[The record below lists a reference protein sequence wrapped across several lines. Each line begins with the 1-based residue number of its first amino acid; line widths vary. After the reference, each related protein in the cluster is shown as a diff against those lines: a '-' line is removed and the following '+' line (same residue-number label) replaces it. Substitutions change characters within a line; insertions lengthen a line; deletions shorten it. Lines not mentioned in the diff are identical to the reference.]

1 MLTAIPNEQLQ
12 TMITFTFTLSQG
24 TLLLIAL
31 ALLALLA
38 LCTAWFVH
46 HQQGLKNRAHLMREA
61 MRNHDFTFRISV
73 SGLLSG
79 ERALQETLNDI
90 GTDISRLVNENEVE
104 SWQRLIRVLSH
115 EIMNSTAPICSITQA
130 YLDNPAIKDSPFE
143 EGIRAIHSTGT
154 ALAAFTD
161 SFRKLTRLQTPQL
174 ERVSVKAMAEKMSIL
189 FPYIEWKTDIPT
201 SAIVS
206 ADEGMLL
213 QVMTNLTKNALE
225 AGASVMSLHWSHTSL
240 TDFNET
246 LRQDSCHTPQ
256 SSTCLSSQ
264 SGIGPVLLISNNGTP
279 IPVSVRSN
287 AFVPFFT
294 TKPGGSGIGLALSR
308 RLMLCQGGNLSL
320 TAHPMPGWHV
330 TFALE
335 FPIHEIAF
343 TNTRDNIIQ
352 GRK

>member
-1 MLTAIPNEQLQ
+1 MIQTAIPNGKLQ
-12 TMITFTFTLSQG
+12 TMITFTFTLSQA

-61 MRNHDFTFRISV
+61 MHNHDFTFRISV
-73 SGLLSG
+73 SGLLPG
-79 ERALQETLNDI
+79 ERALQETLNDL

-115 EIMNSTAPICSITQA
+115 EIMNATAPICSITQA
-130 YLDNPAIKDSPFE
+130 YLNSPSIKDSPFE
-143 EGIRAIHSTGT
+143 EGIKAIHSTGT
-154 ALAAFTD
+154 ALTAFTD
-161 SFRKLTRLQTPQL
+161 SFRKLTRLQTPVL
-174 ERVSVKAMAEKMSIL
+174 ECVSVTAMVDKMRVL
-189 FPYIEWKTDIPT
+189 FPSMEWETDIPT
-201 SAIVS
+201 SATVS

-213 QVMTNLTKNALE
+213 QVMTNLAKNALE
-225 AGASVMSLHWSHTSL
+225 AGASVMSIHWSHTPL
-240 TDFNET
+240 TDFSET
-246 LRQDSCHTPQ
+246 PRQDSSHIHQNGTGR
-256 SSTCLSSQ
+256 SSM
-264 SGIGPVLLISNNGTP
+264 SGFGPALLISNNGTP

-320 TAHPMPGWHV
+320 TPHPMPGWHV

-335 FPIHEIAF
+335 FPIHEITF
-343 TNTRDNIIQ
+343 TNIRDNII
-352 GRK
+352 